1 MEVVEVTKRR
11 TRNSQKTK
19 LTVDDQ
25 GSGIKIVSKNKAAK
39 NGVDYDKLKE
49 KFDKIEHLRI
59 AKEKEISEREAQ
71 EKKMSRSNAS
81 RVTLITHINIFLYST
96 CYWIQS
102 GTLPYLTKTLGADPV
117 MFGHLQTVFSIL
129 QLLGGPVYGRI
140 GDMYGERSALIIAF
154 SSSVLTYLIT
164 FLSHSL
170 PVLFISRIPSVFLHV
185 MQGSQMVMTGMSSQ
199 EDRAAA
205 LARLGFSYGIG
216 MVVGPTLGGQVTS
229 HFGEHAAAL
238 LAAIG
243 STLSLILVIVFI
255 PEFKKQEA
263 DKKAAILDLKK
274 ILGLLTLPR
283 VGSLM
288 LIKTVCGVPIG
299 ILQSM
304 FSVIAMEQFNL
315 APDQNGML
323 MSYIGAL
330 SMLMQGVG
338 ISAFTSR
345 FSDTTLLKFSA
356 MSLVLCYYLLSLLS
370 TMTDFLLL
378 QIPLVCS
385 LSLINSILQ
394 SSVTKVVPASSTGT
408 MLGLNMAVH
417 SVIRTLSPSV
427 GALIM
432 STYGY
437 SSIGYLGV
445 VCNIVVL
452 AMLKFFS
459 L

>member
-1 MEVVEVTKRR
+1 MVSRNKVVNDEK
-11 TRNSQKTK
+11 S
-19 LTVDDQ
+19 
-25 GSGIKIVSKNKAAK
+25 
-39 NGVDYDKLKE
+39 YEKLKE
-49 KFDKIEHLRI
+49 KFDKIEHLRV
-59 AKEKEISEREAQ
+59 AKEKELSEREMQ
-71 EKKMSRSNAS
+71 EKKALSCNAS
-81 RVTLITHINIFLYST
+81 RVTLITHVNIFLYSS

-140 GDMYGERSALIIAF
+140 GDMYGERSALVIAF
-154 SSSVLTYLIT
+154 TSSVLTYLIT

-185 MQGSQMVMTGMSSQ
+185 MQGSQMVMTGMSSE
-199 EDRAAA
+199 EDRAAS
-205 LARLGFSYGIG
+205 LARLGFSYGLG

-229 HFGEHAAAL
+229 RFGEHAAAL
-238 LAAIG
+238 LAALG
-243 STLSLILVIVFI
+243 STISLILVIFFI
-255 PEFKKQEA
+255 PEFKKQKA
-263 DKKAAILDLKK
+263 DQETQILDLKK
-274 ILGLLTLPR
+274 IVGILALPR

-304 FSVIAMEQFNL
+304 FSVIAMEQFQL

-345 FSDTTLLKFSA
+345 FPDTSLLKFST
-356 MSLVLCYYLLSLLS
+356 MSLILCYYLFSLLS
-370 TMTDFLLL
+370 TLTDFLLL

-394 SSVTKVVPASSTGT
+394 SAVTKVVPSSSTGT

-432 STYGY
+432 SSYGY

-445 VCNIVVL
+445 ICNVCVL
-452 AMLKFFS
+452 MMLKSFS
-459 L
+459 I